1 MKKRT
6 AIILAVILVLALFL
20 RIYRLAE
27 IPPSLSWDEASIG
40 YDAWSVTLDG
50 QDQWGR
56 SLPFIFKSF
65 GEFKYPFHIYATAL
79 SIKLLGL
86 SDFAVRLPSVFM
98 GVVNI
103 LLLFFL
109 VKKITRSEMAAILS
123 SVFLAISPWSI
134 QFSRVNWETNFAL
147 FFFFLGLLFFVYR
160 DQKPWFLITAFLFFG
175 LDLYTYNAPKVFIP
189 LFVAGLLM
197 INIKDFLKQKFIFSS
212 ALFIFGLFLILTL
225 VNPEL
230 SGRMRFQQV
239 SFDESSIQGAKIYA
253 MTKNRNLGKFELIGK
268 KYISH
273 FSPQFLF
280 LSGDKNPRHSTQ
292 LVGQLYWFDLIL
304 IPVGLIMLLKDR
316 NKLHILILLWFFL
329 SPVPASIA
337 KEAPHASR
345 AMFAIGGWQ
354 IVSAL
359 GLAYIF
365 NYCKNNRQKI
375 ILLAFTGTLLAAL
388 FVHYIFSYFATYSNK
403 YAHEWQYGYKRLVLD
418 YQLEFKKYDK
428 VILSDHY
435 AQPYIFVL
443 YYLRYSPSKF
453 REEAEYNST
462 DKWGM
467 STVASFGNFEFKKI
481 IWDELPK
488 GRLLVFASPLERS
501 DNISE
506 KATVKNLDGGTA
518 FYVYEYQK

>member
-197 INIKDFLKQKFIFSS
+197 INIKDFLKQKFI
-212 ALFIFGLFLILTL
+212 I
-225 VNPEL
+225 
-230 SGRMRFQQV
+230 
-239 SFDESSIQGAKIYA
+239 
-253 MTKNRNLGKFELIGK
+253 
-268 KYISH
+268 
-273 FSPQFLF
+273 
-280 LSGDKNPRHSTQ
+280 
-292 LVGQLYWFDLIL
+292 
-304 IPVGLIMLLKDR
+304 
-316 NKLHILILLWFFL
+316 
-329 SPVPASIA
+329 
-337 KEAPHASR
+337 
-345 AMFAIGGWQ
+345 
-354 IVSAL
+354 
-359 GLAYIF
+359 
-365 NYCKNNRQKI
+365 
-375 ILLAFTGTLLAAL
+375 
-388 FVHYIFSYFATYSNK
+388 
-403 YAHEWQYGYKRLVLD
+403 
-418 YQLEFKKYDK
+418 
-428 VILSDHY
+428 
-435 AQPYIFVL
+435 
-443 YYLRYSPSKF
+443 
-453 REEAEYNST
+453 
-462 DKWGM
+462 
-467 STVASFGNFEFKKI
+467 
-481 IWDELPK
+481 
-488 GRLLVFASPLERS
+488 
-501 DNISE
+501 
-506 KATVKNLDGGTA
+506 
-518 FYVYEYQK
+518 